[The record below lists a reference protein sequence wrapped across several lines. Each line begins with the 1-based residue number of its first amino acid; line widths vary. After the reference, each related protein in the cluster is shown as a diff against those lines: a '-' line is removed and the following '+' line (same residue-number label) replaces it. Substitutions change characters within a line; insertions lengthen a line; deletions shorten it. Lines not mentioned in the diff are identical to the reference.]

1 MNLKRIFFKKLSK
14 YFFKLVL
21 SLINTL
27 NPKIF
32 EIIIEVKFDW
42 KDKITAFE
50 DQKFL
55 INK

>member
-1 MNLKRIFFKKLSK
+1 MMSDNRIKKFKKNSFKKLSK

-32 EIIIEVKFDW
+32 DIIIDVRFD
-42 KDKITAFE
+42 
-50 DQKFL
+50 
-55 INK
+55 